1 MTIREYIDKLKMIR
15 MFEFYLVPEV
25 KWLDKPITLK
35 MLAEE
40 LGVTPMTVSKAL
52 RGEGSISQEMV
63 FKVKKLAAEWNYQPN
78 YLAKSLKSSKTK
90 TLGLII
96 SDSSMYLIAQMI
108 EDIDRIAGE
117 HGYNIILS
125 NVFANAEKEKRAI
138 RTLFGKRIDGLL
150 LVASLLTEKAHKD
163 YLESFGIPYVFI
175 VRQPEFDAN
184 YVVND
189 NYYGAKQIVDYLIK
203 TNNKEIH
210 FINIPGNI
218 PAAGER
224 LAGYRDS
231 LKENGIAF
239 DEKFVTECK
248 ATIHAGYGCMK
259 QLLARSEVKAVFC
272 GCDLIAIGAMECLK
286 EAGLKIPE
294 DVRVASYDDIELAEY
309 LMVPLTTVRQ
319 PMREIGKIAVE
330 MLIEKIEN
338 ESKSAP
344 DGYHNIIVKPQLII
358 RKSS

>member
-1 MTIREYIDKLKMIR
+1 M
-15 MFEFYLVPEV
+15 
-25 KWLDKPITLK
+25 DKPITLK

-52 RGEGSISQEMV
+52 RGEGNISQEMI

-108 EDIDRIAGE
+108 EDIDRIASE

-138 RTLFGKRIDGLL
+138 KTLFGKRIDGLL
-150 LVASLLTEKAHKD
+150 LVASLLTEIEHKD
-163 YLESFGIPYVFI
+163 YLDSFGIPYVFI

-189 NYYGAKQIVDYLIK
+189 NHYGAKQIVDYLIK
-203 TNNKEIH
+203 TNNKEIY
-210 FINIPGNI
+210 FINIPNNI

-231 LKENGIAF
+231 LNENGIGYN
-239 DEKFVTECK
+239 EKLITECK
-248 ATIHAGYGCMK
+248 ATIHAGYSCMK
-259 QLLARSEVKAVFC
+259 QLLFRGSVKAVFC

-294 DVRVASYDDIELAEY
+294 DVKVASYDDIELAEY

-319 PMREIGKIAVE
+319 PMPEIGKIATE

-338 ESKSAP
+338 GSNQSVL
-344 DGYHNIIVKPQLII
+344 GGNFNIIVKPQLII